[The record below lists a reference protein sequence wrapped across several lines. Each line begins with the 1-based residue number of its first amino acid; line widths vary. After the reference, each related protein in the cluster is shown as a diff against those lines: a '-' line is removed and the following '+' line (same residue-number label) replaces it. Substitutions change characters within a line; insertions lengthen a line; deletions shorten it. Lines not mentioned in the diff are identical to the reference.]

1 MEHYTKNTVEVQAYC
16 NKCRRQTSHRV
27 NGGRKGSCL
36 ECVAKLEKD
45 HAARANVGAA
55 GRAVEAVLKG
65 SATK

>member
-1 MEHYTKNTVEVQAYC
+1 MAEHYTENTVEVQAYC

-45 HAARANVGAA
+45 HAARAKVAPAA
-55 GRAVEAVLKG
+55 EQQEIKF
-65 SATK
+65 